1 VAQLIAFK
9 DPLRGRTLEGLEA
22 NVVFFWGADD
32 EAGCLAQ
39 SQREVGDPILIEFI
53 GDEAVGGWE
62 AGFEL
67 FRESYSEF
75 GEPNG

>member
-1 VAQLIAFK
+1 MPRVRERL
-9 DPLRGRTLEGLEA
+9 
-22 NVVFFWGADD
+22 VV
-32 EAGCLAQ
+32 
-39 SQREVGDPILIEFI
+39 EFI